1 MGKLTNNPLGDP
13 IGKIGHIVG
22 GKWKDGFYWLR
33 AQVFP
38 SQKGTIKDNRDYLA
52 GTQRKMSYPQ
62 MNIRNIM
69 RVLGKVGRLNLA
81 NWIDLIYSDYI
92 TRHGITGLTGLNLF
106 IKQNAAILFA
116 SLTNKALIW
125 DEATNKMDLLQMKVS
140 KGDLEEP
147 QPITSAVYTTGSGAL
162 VITHPITFF
171 GNGLA
176 TDVAYAMV
184 AKKDILNVVNWEG
197 ALFLFPPSVG
207 DATTRGDVAI
217 TLTLPAGLTA
227 TDLTAYLFYKDAA
240 NTLGFSDSVSKAV
253 TAPV

>member
-13 IGKIGHIVG
+13 IGKIGHVVG

-52 GTQRKMSYPQ
+52 GTLPSMSYKQ

-69 RVLGKVGRLNLA
+69 RVLGKIGRMNLSS
-81 NWIDLIYSDYI
+81 WIDLIYSDYI
-92 TRHGITGLTGLNLF
+92 TRHGVTGLTGLNLF
-106 IKQNAAILFA
+106 IKQNASILYN
-116 SLTNKALIW
+116 SLSNKAIIW
-125 DEATNKMDLLQMKVS
+125 NESTNKMDLLQMKVS

-147 QPITSAVYTTGSGAL
+147 QPITSAVYTTGTGAL

-176 TDVAYAMV
+176 TDKAYAV
-184 AKKDILNVVNWEG
+184 VVKKPILNVVNWEG
-197 ALFLFPPSVG
+197 ALYVYPPSLGDTKTRG
-207 DATTRGDVAI
+207 DATL

-227 TDLTAYLFYKDAA
+227 TDMTVYLFYKDVA
-240 NTLGFSDSVSKAV
+240 NTLGFSDSVSRAV
-253 TAPV
+253 AAP